1 MRSILA
7 GAILLLLTA
16 TAGCVRSVRPDGP
29 TTPRVTL
36 DEATELV
43 PSHVPDREGWAL
55 DVITALDAH
64 HFHPDVDA
72 VCQVLAVIEQESG
85 YKANPPV
92 ANLAKI
98 ARERLDGYASKLGP
112 LGPPMM
118 DKLLEG
124 KARGWKSSFQER
136 LARVRTERDLDVIFR
151 DLLAYYEDGF
161 PAVYAVVDLASEVSG
176 RGGLEALNPITT
188 AGSMQ
193 VSVRFSVELSEREG
207 LTEERVRDRLYTRG
221 GGVHYGSARLLGYD
235 ADYDRAVYRFA
246 DYNAGFYASRNAAF
260 QEQLAALTK
269 RKLSFDGD
277 LLIYEKD
284 QEPADKDSNT
294 LRALLAFREQF
305 APELSERRLRR
316 DVRLEKTRGFEDTD
330 TWRALKRSYQ
340 RVTGKAPAYA
350 RLPEVAIRSPKLS
363 RERSTAWFAQSV
375 DARYQRC
382 LERGR

>member
-7 GAILLLLTA
+7 GALLLLLA
-16 TAGCVRSVRPDGP
+16 AGCVRSVRPDGP
-29 TTPRVTL
+29 TTPRLTV
-36 DEATELV
+36 EQATALV

-55 DVITALDAH
+55 DVLTALDGH
-64 HFHPDVDA
+64 HFHPDLET
-72 VCQVLAVIEQESG
+72 VCQVLAVVEQESG

-92 ANLAKI
+92 AKLAKI
-98 ARERLDGYASKLGP
+98 ARDRLDGYASKLGP

-124 KARGWKSSFQER
+124 RTRGWKSSFKER
-136 LARVRTERDLDVIFR
+136 LERVRTERDLDLIFR
-151 DLLAYYEDGF
+151 DLLGYYEEEF
-161 PAVYAVVDLASEVSG
+161 PGVYTAVDLVSELSG

-207 LTEERVRDRLYTRG
+207 LDEARVRDRLYTRA
-221 GGVHYGSARLLGYD
+221 GGVHYGSARLLGYE

-246 DYNAGFYASRNAAF
+246 DYNAGFFASRNAAF

-269 RKLSFDGD
+269 RKLSLDGD

-284 QEPADKDSNT
+284 QQPADRDSNT
-294 LRALLAFREQF
+294 LRALLSFREQF
-305 APELSERRLRR
+305 APSLSERQLRR

-330 TWRALKRSYQ
+330 TWRALKRSFEK
-340 RVTGKAPAYA
+340 VTGKPATYA

-363 RERSTAWFAQSV
+363 RERSTAWFARSV

-382 LERGR
+382 LDRGR